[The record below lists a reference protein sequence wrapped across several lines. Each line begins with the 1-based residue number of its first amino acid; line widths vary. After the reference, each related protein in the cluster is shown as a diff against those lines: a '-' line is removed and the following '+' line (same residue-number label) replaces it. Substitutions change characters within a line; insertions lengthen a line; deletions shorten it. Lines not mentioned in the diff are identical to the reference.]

1 MLFGIVI
8 TALFAVFPGLIVIIV
23 LFAIFLG
30 LIALLLSAFWI
41 WMLVV
46 CALNKQLKETPK
58 ILWILLIVF
67 THVLGAAI
75 YFFAEYLPG
84 RRQPQFAYV
93 AQGPGRQPNHPYAQG
108 YQMQQ
113 ERPPYQE
120 GEQQRSSEPSQY
132 EPYERP
138 QAHYPEQIQEQ

>member
-1 MLFGIVI
+1 MLFGV
-8 TALFAVFPGLIVIIV
+8 VIII

-30 LIALLLSAFWI
+30 LIALLLNAFWI

-58 ILWILLIVF
+58 VLWILLIIF

-84 RRQPQFAYV
+84 RRQPQYAYV
-93 AQGPGRQPNHPYAQG
+93 APQPGREPNRPYVQG
-108 YQMQQ
+108 YQMRQ
-113 ERPPYQE
+113 ERPPSQE
-120 GEQQRSSEPSQY
+120 GEQQRSSEQSQY

>member
-1 MLFGIVI
+1 MLFGI
-8 TALFAVFPGLIVIIV
+8 III

-30 LIALLLSAFWI
+30 LLALLLNAFWI
-41 WMLVV
+41 WMLIV

-58 ILWILLIVF
+58 VLWILLIIF
-67 THVLGAAI
+67 THALGAAI

-84 RRQPQFAYV
+84 RRQPQFVYATP
-93 AQGPGRQPNHPYAQG
+93 GPGREPNRSYIQG
-108 YQMQQ
+108 YQTQQ
-113 ERPPYQE
+113 ERPPYQA
-120 GEQQRSSEPSQY
+120 GEQQRSGEQSQY